1 MVAARTDRPKHD
13 ARVVLRSADHG
24 GQIAPP
30 PLIKVH
36 VVVVGVLP
44 VLEAIERLVHDEHAQ
59 PVAGVEEGRRDG
71 VVARADRIVAEVL
84 QVLDAALLSAGDR
97 GGAQRTIVT
106 AAPDSHG
113 VRRRSDRSEVRQWIQ
128 TTERWGHVTDGP
140 H

>member
-1 MVAARTDRPKHD
+1 MVAVRTDGPEHD

-24 GQIAPP
+24 GQVAPP
-30 PLIKVH
+30 PLIEVH

-44 VLEAIERLVHDEHAQ
+44 VLEAIERLVHHEHAQ

-106 AAPDSHG
+106 ASSARQP
-113 VRRRSDRSEVRQWIQ
+113 RSQ
-128 TTERWGHVTDGP
+128 TTERSE
-140 H
+140 